1 MATTTDAP
9 GARATV
15 RYLPVSPYKI
25 RQVLD
30 LVRGLP
36 VDDAIR
42 LLQLSEKGA
51 AEKVLKLLDSAVAN
65 AEHNR
70 AIPAEELYLAQAWCD
85 EGPTRKSGQ
94 PRARG
99 RYFRVRKRSSH
110 VTIVLARYEAEELA
124 ERRRRE
130 EASGRGAAVAQRS
143 RAERVRRSRQRQEA
157 AHDHD
162 HDHDHEH
169 TEEPAVAE
177 TVEETPVAAV
187 EADDTT
193 TANDAPV
200 DEAQTDETADDAPTD
215 SDDDEAGEE

>member
-1 MATTTDAP
+1 MATTTDMP

-42 LLQLSEKGA
+42 VLQLSPKGA
-51 AEKVLKLLDSAVAN
+51 ADNVMKLLDSAIAN

-110 VTIVLARYEAEELA
+110 VTIVLARFDADELA

-130 EASGRGAAVAQRS
+130 ESSGRGAASAQRQ
-143 RAERVRRSRQRQEA
+143 RAERVRRSRQRQEP

-162 HDHDHEH
+162 HDHDHD
-169 TEEPAVAE
+169 EEPAVDE
-177 TVEETPVAAV
+177 TAPEATAA
-187 EADDTT
+187 
-193 TANDAPV
+193 N
-200 DEAQTDETADDAPTD
+200 EAQTDEAVAADAADAADDATTD
-215 SDDDEAGEE
+215 ADKEAGEE

>member
-157 AHDHD
+157 D

-169 TEEPAVAE
+169 AEEPAVAE
-177 TVEETPVAAV
+177 TVEETPVAEV
-187 EADDTT
+187 DADDTT
-193 TANDAPV
+193 TANEAPAS
-200 DEAQTDETADDAPTD
+200 EAQTDEAAADATTDA
-215 SDDDEAGEE
+215 DDEAGEE